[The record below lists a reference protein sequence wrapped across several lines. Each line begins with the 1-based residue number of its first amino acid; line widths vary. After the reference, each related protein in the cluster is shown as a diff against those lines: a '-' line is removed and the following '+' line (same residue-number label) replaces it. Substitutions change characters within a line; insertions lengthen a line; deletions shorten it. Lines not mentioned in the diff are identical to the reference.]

1 MPSQALYL
9 KWRPMTF
16 DEVVGQEHVTY
27 TLRNALQSERV
38 GHAYLFSGPRGTG
51 KTTMARLLAKAV
63 NCLADEIAT
72 RPCNECQYCVAVN
85 EGRFLDLIEIDA
97 ASHTGVDDVREL
109 RDRVAFSPNEG
120 RYKVYIIDEVHRFS
134 GAAFDA
140 LLKTIEEPPEHAIFI
155 LATTEFHKVPQTI
168 KSRCQR
174 FDFRRLTL
182 AEIAHHLGVI
192 LEYEGVE
199 FEEAALELIARQA
212 TGSMRDAISLLDQLI
227 GDLSQPLTLELAQS
241 ILGTADEQSI
251 RALVD
256 AIVAGDTAAGLE
268 TIHIAMNQGADV
280 RQFANQMIKYLRCVM
295 LAQTGGTELVEAE
308 IMPDDM
314 AYVATHAEQYPRR
327 QLLTALDH
335 FKEAAADSR
344 AGWQPQL
351 PLEMAFIQCIDDL
364 YEVPE
369 APPVQ
374 VVRTAPVKP
383 AKQTPAQAEEPPQAQ
398 EAPAVQVES
407 TEPLAEPA
415 ISLSEVHAQWQQV
428 LRMAR
433 QMDLAVEAL
442 LKSGKLIG
450 IEGRVILY
458 QMPSELLRDKL
469 EGDENRHIIEAVLA
483 KVYNQPLTIRASRR
497 TSQTDQRTRQV
508 DELLANDSLVSFAVD
523 ELGGSVQSIEN
534 NEE

>member
-63 NCLADEIAT
+63 NCLAEEIAA

-182 AEIAHHLGVI
+182 AEIAHHLGAI
-192 LEYEGVE
+192 LEYEGIE

-227 GDLSQPLTLELAQS
+227 GDLSQPLTLDLAQS

-251 RALVD
+251 RDLVD
-256 AIVAGDTAAGLE
+256 AVVAGNTAAGLE
-268 TIHIAMNQGADV
+268 TIHIAMIQGADV
-280 RQFANQMIKYLRCVM
+280 RQFANQMIKYLRYVM
-295 LAQTGGTELVEAE
+295 LVQTGGTELVEAE
-308 IMPDDM
+308 VMPDDM
-314 AYVATHAEQYPRR
+314 AYVTAHAEQYPRR
-327 QLLTALDH
+327 QLLAALDH

-344 AGWQPQL
+344 TGWQPQL

-364 YEVPE
+364 YEVPD
-369 APPVQ
+369 APSVQ
-374 VVRTAPVKP
+374 VVRAAPPRPASQPSAPVKEP
-383 AKQTPAQAEEPPQAQ
+383 LQVQEPNEQEVSSEPPG
-398 EAPAVQVES
+398 
-407 TEPLAEPA
+407 EPA
-415 ISLSEVHAQWQQV
+415 ISLADIHRQWQNV

-450 IEGRVILY
+450 IEDNVILY

-483 KVYNQPLTIRASRR
+483 KIYNQPLTIRASRR
-497 TSQTDQRTRQV
+497 TSQTDQRTKQV

>member
-27 TLRNALQSERV
+27 TLRNALQSGRV

-63 NCLADEIAT
+63 NCLADDVAT

-182 AEIAHHLGVI
+182 AEIANHLGTI
-192 LEYEGVE
+192 LEYEGIA

-227 GDLSQPLTLELAQS
+227 GDLSQPLTLDLARS

-251 RALVD
+251 RDLVD

-268 TIHIAMNQGADV
+268 TIHIAMNQGADI
-280 RQFANQMIKYLRCVM
+280 RQFANQMIKYLRYVM

-314 AYVATHAEQYPRR
+314 VYVTAHAEQYPRR
-327 QLLTALDH
+327 QLLSALDH

-344 AGWQPQL
+344 TGWQPQL

-364 YEVPE
+364 YEVPD
-369 APPVQ
+369 ALPVQ
-374 VVRTAPVKP
+374 VVRAAPPRPVSQP
-383 AKQTPAQAEEPPQAQ
+383 PAQAEEPPQAQ
-398 EAPAVQVES
+398 EPIAQEAPS
-407 TEPLAEPA
+407 EPPAEPA
-415 ISLSEVHAQWQQV
+415 ISLSDVHRQWQSV

-450 IEGRVILY
+450 IEGSVILY

-483 KVYNQPLTIRASRR
+483 KIYNQPLTIRASRR
-497 TSQTDQRTRQV
+497 TSQTDQRTKQV